1 MTERGKGVSRRR
13 LLGTGALAG
22 AAVAL
27 GGCASAPAATQ
38 GSPAAAGQSGAAQTV
53 GGELVLVNGRIHT
66 MDRDNTIAK
75 SVSIR
80 NGRFSAV
87 DGPVP
92 RGARVIDLRG
102 RTAVPGIIDNHNH
115 IVLMGN
121 RPGYH
126 TPLENALSI
135 RDVQETVAARAKGI
149 PVGAW
154 ITTIG
159 GFSRNHLVASGEMPR
174 LPTMAELDAAARD
187 NPVFICEG
195 FNGPSVTNA
204 AGKKFFES
212 RTPAI
217 PVGSD
222 GAIGPGAKGT
232 GPALLAL
239 RQTLLTADQRR
250 RGAIDALTYGLSLG
264 VTTHIDQGAFEAT
277 NTPADGAAHENN
289 YTMQLPFIALHAEG
303 QLPAR
308 LQINFLHQDGT
319 PELTTLRE
327 RVRNMFPFFGDD
339 MLRTGGIGEF
349 IAGPK
354 AFREAAVF
362 LARSGWRAEVHSL
375 SRTDFQQE
383 IQDYEAAHKEA
394 SIADLRWVV
403 AHVPFITEEWVN
415 RLKAIGGGLS
425 LTSWRYLSGTPEQ
438 NGPPF
443 KMIVTNGI
451 PTGMSSDGMQI
462 APMNP
467 WIHMYYA
474 VTGMNA
480 RGVLIN
486 GGQQISRQDALKL
499 YTSNNAWFL
508 RMDNE
513 IGTIEPDRLA
523 DLVVLDRD
531 YFTVPDEDLKR
542 IRSVMTI
549 VNGSVVHDA
558 GAL

>member
-1 MTERGKGVSRRR
+1 
-13 LLGTGALAG
+13 
-22 AAVAL
+22 
-27 GGCASAPAATQ
+27 
-38 GSPAAAGQSGAAQTV
+38 
-53 GGELVLVNGRIHT
+53 
-66 MDRDNTIAK
+66 
-75 SVSIR
+75 
-80 NGRFSAV
+80 V
-87 DGPVP
+87 DGAPP
-92 RGARVIDLRG
+92 RGVRVIDLRG
-102 RTAVPGIIDNHNH
+102 RTVVPGIIDNHNH

-126 TPLENALSI
+126 TPLENAYSI
-135 RDVQETVAARAKGI
+135 RDVQETVATRAKGI
-149 PVGAW
+149 PAGGW

-159 GFSRNHLVASGEMPR
+159 GFHSNHLAPSGEKPR
-174 LPTMAELDAAARD
+174 LPSLAELDAAAPN

-195 FNGPSVTNA
+195 FFGPSVTNS

-217 PVGSD
+217 PVGAD
-222 GAIGPGAKGT
+222 GAVGPGQKGT

-239 RQTLLTADQRR
+239 RQTLLTPEQRR
-250 RGAIDALTYGLSLG
+250 RGAIDALSYGLSLG

-277 NTPADGAAHENN
+277 NTPGDGAAHENN
-289 YTMQLPFIALHAEG
+289 YTMQLPFLALHAEG
-303 QLPAR
+303 KLPAR

-327 RVRNMFPFFGDD
+327 RVRNTFPFFGDD
-339 MLRTGGIGEF
+339 MVRTGGIGEF

-354 AFREAAVF
+354 AFRDAAIF

-375 SRTDFQQE
+375 SRMDFQQE

-394 SIADLRWVV
+394 PITDLRWVV

-425 LTSWRYLSGTPEQ
+425 LTSWRYLAGTPEQ

-443 KMIVTNGI
+443 KMIVSNGI
-451 PTGMSSDGMQI
+451 PAGMSSDGMQI

-499 YTSNNAWFL
+499 YTVNNAWFL
-508 RMDNE
+508 RQDNE
-513 IGTIEPDRLA
+513 IGTIEPGRLA
-523 DLVVLDRD
+523 DLVVLNSD
-531 YFTVPDEDLKR
+531 YFTVPDADIR
-542 IRSVMTI
+542 RVRSVLTI
-549 VNGSVVHDA
+549 VDGKVVHDA
-558 GAL
+558 GVL